1 MLNTAQRISE
11 ASLARLHPGIVDA
24 PDRIRAVLER
34 ARAERV
40 ELKSGVNEVLE
51 RETARVLS
59 LGEDELRLSVEH
71 LDRSQRTRLLLS
83 LSLDGRDYTFSA
95 PVLELA
101 GSEIRVGMPR
111 SLFVSERRD
120 RLRVAP
126 GAGPA
131 VPRRMALEE
140 AGRRHVEA
148 EILDYSQDGAAV
160 RVPAELSRELPERLH
175 AVPLEGPDAGRVL
188 RATVRSRAD
197 LAPGWQRL
205 GLALRAAPSESLIAV
220 EPAREPGTPERWLEG
235 GRTLVL
241 GARVAGH
248 RAWRRIAPRREPPRL
263 EVLRFE
269 DARGEAICAL
279 VDRAGSGPGAP
290 VVLMPPAFAKT
301 KETLLPLARTIV
313 ATFAAAGEPV
323 CVVRTDGIRRR
334 GESHNDPGC
343 NVQGCE
349 LHRYTYSQGVSDVH
363 AALRFLRSDP
373 RFATD
378 RVVLVTFSSGSIE
391 ARRAIAEDRT
401 GIVAGWIS
409 VVGAADLKSGWQVL
423 SGGVDYIGGR
433 ERGVHFGIQKV
444 LGIEG
449 NIDLIAEDA
458 LEHGLAFI
466 EDARR
471 DMARIRVPITWLS
484 GRYDAWIDRERVRD
498 MLSCGDVA
506 RRRLVEVPTGHQLR
520 TSSEAFATFR
530 LVAEEAGRL
539 LLGRKLRARDP
550 DVIDLDLRAQTER
563 ARRPRPAFDPE
574 GFWRSY
580 LLGEGGGPGMDLLIE
595 TSSFRELLA
604 RQVRALDLRPG
615 QRVADV
621 GSGTGSF
628 LDALA
633 RETATPRGIVVHELD
648 FVADALLRARERFRR
663 SGAGAGSLRADFV
676 RADLD
681 GKAQAGIPLATS
693 SCDRLVASL
702 VLNYVSDPARLLRE
716 MHRVLR
722 PGGRMVLT
730 SLRRDADVS
739 RIYAEASAELRGGL
753 ARERFDLAAHQIE
766 AAIGQFLNQVGRLL
780 DLEES
785 GVFATWGPDELASL
799 VRKAGFRDLVLER
812 VFGDPPQAVLIAAVK
827 GR

>member
-24 PDRIRAVLER
+24 QDRIRAVLER

-40 ELKSGVNEVLE
+40 ELRSGVNKVLE

-59 LGEDELRLSVEH
+59 LGEDDLRLSVKH

-83 LSLDGRDYTFSA
+83 LSLDGRDYTFTA
-95 PVLELA
+95 PILEVA
-101 GSEIRVGMPR
+101 GSEIRIGMPR

-120 RLRVAP
+120 RLRLAP
-126 GAGPA
+126 AAGGA
-131 VPRRMALEE
+131 VPRRMTLEE
-140 AGRRHVEA
+140 SGRHRVEA

-160 RVPAELSRELPERLH
+160 RVPSELWREAPERLI
-175 AVPLEGPDAGRVL
+175 AVPLEGPDAGQVL
-188 RATVRSRAD
+188 RATVRNRSEVS
-197 LAPGWQRL
+197 PGWQRL

-220 EPAREPGTPERWLEG
+220 ERAREPGAPGRLLEG
-235 GRTLVL
+235 GRAWVL
-241 GARVAGH
+241 GARVASH
-248 RAWRRIAPRREPPRL
+248 RAWRRIAPRSEPPRL
-263 EVLRFE
+263 EILEFE
-269 DARGEAICAL
+269 DSRGEAIRGL

-301 KETLLPLARTIV
+301 KETLLPLARAIV
-313 ATFAAAGEPV
+313 ETFAAAGEPV
-323 CVVRTDGIRRR
+323 CVLRIDGIRRR
-334 GESHNDPGC
+334 GESHNDAGCTAPGR
-343 NVQGCE
+343 E
-349 LHRYTYSQGVSDVH
+349 LHHYTYSQGVSDVH
-363 AALRFLRSDP
+363 AALRFLGSDP
-373 RFATD
+373 RFRAD
-378 RVVLVTFSSGSIE
+378 RVVVVTFSSGSIE
-391 ARRAIAEDRT
+391 ARRALAEDRT

-423 SGGVDYIGGR
+423 SGGVDYIGGHQ
-433 ERGVHFGIQKV
+433 RGVRFGIQKV

-458 LEHGLAFI
+458 LESGLAFI

-471 DMARIRVPITWLS
+471 DLARIRVPVTWLC
-484 GRYDAWIDRERVRD
+484 GRYDAWIDPDRVRD
-498 MLSCGDVA
+498 ILSCGDVA
-506 RRRLVEVPTGHQLR
+506 RRRLIEVPTGHQLR

-539 LLGRKLRARDP
+539 LLGRRLRARNP
-550 DVIDLDLRAQTER
+550 DVIDLDLRRQAEL
-563 ARRPRPAFDPE
+563 ARRPAPSFDPE
-574 GFWRSY
+574 SFWRSY
-580 LLGEGGGPGMDLLIE
+580 LLGESGGPGMDLLIE

-604 RQVRALDLRPG
+604 RQIRALDLRAG

-628 LDALA
+628 LDALS
-633 RETATPRGIVVHELD
+633 RETAAPEGLVVHELD
-648 FVADALLRARERFRR
+648 FLTEALVRARGRLQR
-663 SGAGAGSLRADFV
+663 SGADAGSLRADFV
-676 RADLD
+676 RVDLD
-681 GKAQAGIPLATS
+681 GEAQAGIPLATG

-702 VLNYVSDPARLLRE
+702 VLNYVADPDRLLRE

-739 RIYAEASAELRGGL
+739 RIYTEASAELRGGL
-753 ARERFDLAAHQIE
+753 ARDRFGLSPQQIE
-766 AAIGQFLNQVGRLL
+766 ASIGQFLNQVGRLL

-785 GVFATWGPDELASL
+785 GVFKTWSPSELEGL
-799 VRKAGFRDLVLER
+799 VRKAGFRDLELER
-812 VFGDPPQAVLIAAVK
+812 VFGDPPQAVLIAA